1 MYLIAIGYAYVVFLM
16 ALASSSLGSG
26 LFIAVFL
33 GVLPLWVF
41 IRLSSR
47 GRRRRSVA
55 IHPAFRKR
63 AGAPDGEHAQN
74 DE

>member
-16 ALASSSLGSG
+16 ALASSSLGAG

-33 GVLPLWVF
+33 GVLPLWAFV
-41 IRLSSR
+41 RLASR
-47 GRRRRSVA
+47 GKRRRSVA
-55 IHPAFRKR
+55 IHPTFGKG
-63 AGAPDGEHAQN
+63 AGAPDSEHAQG